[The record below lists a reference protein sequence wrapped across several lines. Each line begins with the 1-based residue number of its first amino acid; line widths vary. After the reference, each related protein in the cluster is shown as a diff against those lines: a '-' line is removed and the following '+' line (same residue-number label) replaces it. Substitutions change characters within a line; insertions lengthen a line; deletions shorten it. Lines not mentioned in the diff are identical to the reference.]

1 MSTRPRGIREETL
14 LRVPG
19 ASVHLV
25 TAGGSDGP
33 PVELARGDLTVV
45 RITKDD
51 VAVATA
57 VRVGRDLGWP
67 LARDEPVVRLDRLHY
82 LFTLPD
88 SGDGGT
94 FLNYG
99 VSFDAA
105 AADALA
111 SLDGF
116 LRANACFSAPSASAF
131 PSWNWK
137 GSRPQQQQAVAPD
150 AYWNDFAPRMEGYN
164 GVLGEPS
171 LARLVRSQGWE
182 RARQRSN
189 PRFDAGARGCWGACV
204 CAVLLV
210 PFKKKKKKKKKNNG
224 VLAKAIAAGTGQL
237 VKGIFMCSEA
247 YASQVQRG
255 ADLFRPQAAGGASN
269 RSSGAGR
276 NSQASTK
283 RGAVNK
289 SLKRVRK
296 LSEMTEQMS
305 QSLLDTVISVTGS
318 MAAPLLRSKQGRAF
332 LATVPGEVV
341 LASLDAINKV
351 MDAVEAAERRSLAAT
366 SNAVAGAVSRRYG
379 ESAGE
384 ATEDAFAAAGHTVGT
399 AWNLFKIRKA
409 VTPSSSLPG
418 NMVKSAVRNRK

>member
-1 MSTRPRGIREETL
+1 MGCCGAMSTRPRGIREETL

-19 ASVHLV
+19 ASVHLM
-25 TAGGSDGP
+25 AGSDG
-33 PVELARGDLTVV
+33 PVELARGDLALV
-45 RITKDD
+45 RLTKDD

-67 LARDEPVVRLDRLHY
+67 LARDEPVVKLDRLHY
-82 LFTLPD
+82 LFTLPAD
-88 SGDGGT
+88 KDDGT

-105 AADALA
+105 ATDAAALA
-111 SLDGF
+111 SLDGI
-116 LRANACFSAPSASAF
+116 LRSNACFSAPSSGAVV
-131 PSWNWK
+131 PSK
-137 GSRPQQQQAVAPD
+137 SSSSSRRPPQQPAASSPD
-150 AYWNDFAPRMEGYN
+150 GYWNHFAPRMEGY
-164 GVLGEPS
+164 
-171 LARLVRSQGWE
+171 
-182 RARQRSN
+182 
-189 PRFDAGARGCWGACV
+189 
-204 CAVLLV
+204 
-210 PFKKKKKKKKKNNG
+210 NG

-255 ADLFRPQAAGGASN
+255 ADLFRPQASRYGGAGGAG
-269 RSSGAGR
+269 RSS
-276 NSQASTK
+276 QPSTK
-283 RGAVNK
+283 HGAVNK

-318 MAAPLLRSKQGRAF
+318 MAAPLLRSKQGRAL
-332 LATVPGEVV
+332 LATVPGEVI

-351 MDAVEAAERRSLAAT
+351 MDAVEAAEKSSLAAT
-366 SNAVAGAVSRRYG
+366 SNVVAGAVSRRYG

-384 ATEDAFAAAGHTVGT
+384 ATQDAFATAGHAVGT

-418 NMVKSAVRNRK
+418 NMVKSAVRNRN